1 MVAAA
6 ATAGPFGAVSFAGLA
21 LILRA
26 MGKAENPTCEECGNH
41 GVTRRL
47 VAGAAV
53 DECELCGHLAGSPDV
68 IELLELQREAEEL
81 GCSAESFPL
90 ARFIEDLPG
99 VRVLS
104 DSGGDEIAGT
114 MPYVSFELS
123 DHRTVQLENLAQ
135 ALRLMRDELEARWM
149 LEFTYDFQLGFELKA
164 RRDNETVRATPAE
177 VDAARRDMS
186 LMWRRLQ
193 VFSGLGW
200 WKR

>member
-1 MVAAA
+1 
-6 ATAGPFGAVSFAGLA
+6 AVIVPL
-21 LILRA
+21 
-26 MGKAENPTCEECGNH
+26 
-41 GVTRRL
+41 
-47 VAGAAV
+47 
-53 DECELCGHLAGSPDV
+53 GSKGGFV
-68 IELLELQREAEEL
+68 CKR
-81 GCSAESFPL
+81 
-90 ARFIEDLPG
+90 LPG